1 MPKKKKNSA
10 PAAKASPAKKVNKSA
25 WIRSQPAAMPA
36 KDVLAKATGAGIR
49 LSLAQVYTAR
59 SSAKKKTPHEP
70 GSPTHAETA
79 NSTAARS
86 KRAPANAVR
95 GIDAGA
101 ERALRSLVYRVGL
114 TRAQAMLEEIKDSVG
129 I

>member
-1 MPKKKKNSA
+1 MPKKKNKSA

-36 KDVLAKATGAGIR
+36 KDVLAKATDAGIR

-59 SSAKKKTPHEP
+59 SSAKKKAPHEP
-70 GSPTHAETA
+70 GSPTHAPTA
-79 NSTAARS
+79 NGTS
-86 KRAPANAVR
+86 KRAPANAER
-95 GIDAGA
+95 GTDAGA
-101 ERALRSLVYRVGL
+101 ERALRSLVFRVGL
-114 TRAQAMLEEIKDSVG
+114 TRAQALLDEIKTSVG